1 MEEKEELMSL
11 GLAELF
17 RDISDRI
24 SEAKPLEVEGGE
36 PVSDEERLKSLL
48 NMEVEGRSVT
58 TSSEGLEVESRTSQW
73 AVNGLR
79 FAQMGNQQP
88 WAQAWAGGQNMAGQ
102 NTGGQGLGAGQF
114 GGVGAQ
120 GQGPVAQRLRQQ
132 ALAGQG
138 LGFQGLR
145 GQGGVA
151 QGLGGQGI
159 GNQRF
164 GGQNFGLQGQGG
176 VGLGGQRFGGQG
188 LRGQIFGGQ
197 GGMGFQGQGSG
208 GYGLGA
214 QGQVGGSAQYGAGLS
229 NVQGGL
235 TGASGVGRVGQGYQA
250 DEGNIDYT
258 DEYLDDEYPTTADA
272 ATDATNSKYEADYSS
287 GLSNRRMGAV
297 GNRGLG
303 LYGNSMVGTR
313 GGRRGQAGITGAGGF
328 GAGSGYGGTGGR
340 GAWGGGGYGGG
351 NGNFGG
357 GNFGGGGFGGGGVG
371 RLAGGSGFGG
381 TGYGGLGGS
390 GFGNQAAGL
399 GGLDR
404 QGFGGGGLGG
414 QQELVLLRP
423 PPPQRNQGLIS
434 GQITD
439 LIDIDY
445 ETLVLLLGVAG
456 AGASW
461 VLYQAIL
468 TKGRRAFKRS
478 EEGGAVEEGE
488 MDSVL
493 SFIESGR
500 LAGSLVLAHF
510 SI

>member
-1 MEEKEELMSL
+1 MEEKDKSIMSL

-36 PVSDEERLKSLL
+36 TVSDQDKLKSLL
-48 NMEVEGRSVT
+48 NMEGRSVT
-58 TSSEGLEVESRTSQW
+58 TDSEELEAESRILPQ
-73 AVNGLR
+73 AMNGLR

-88 WAQAWAGGQNMAGQ
+88 WAQAWGAGGQNMAGQ
-102 NTGGQGLGAGQF
+102 NIGTQGLAAAGQF
-114 GGVGAQ
+114 GGLGNR
-120 GQGPVAQRLRQQ
+120 GQGPAAQRLRQQ

-138 LGFQGLR
+138 LGLQGFR
-145 GQGGVA
+145 GQGGAA

-159 GNQRF
+159 GNQGF
-164 GGQNFGLQGQGG
+164 GGQNLGLQGQGG
-176 VGLGGQRFGGQG
+176 LGLGGQRFGGQG
-188 LRGQIFGGQ
+188 LRGQRFGGQ
-197 GGMGFQGQGSG
+197 GMGFQGQGSG
-208 GYGLGA
+208 GYSLGA
-214 QGQVGGSAQYGAGLS
+214 QGQGGGLA

-235 TGASGVGRVGQGYQA
+235 TGASGVGRLGQGYQA
-250 DEGNIDYT
+250 DDSSADYA

-287 GLSNRRMGAV
+287 GVGNNRRMGAV

-303 LYGNSMVGTR
+303 MYGNNNMLGPRS
-313 GGRRGQAGITGAGGF
+313 GRRGQAGLTGSGGF

-340 GAWGGGGYGGG
+340 GAWGGGG
-351 NGNFGG
+351 FGG
-357 GNFGGGGFGGGGVG
+357 GNFGGGGGGNFGGGYGMG
-371 RLAGGSGFGG
+371 RLGGGSGLGG
-381 TGYGGLGGS
+381 SGYGGIGGS
-390 GFGNQAAGL
+390 GFGNQAAGF
-399 GGLDR
+399 GGFDR
-404 QGFGGGGLGG
+404 QGLGGGGLGG

-468 TKGRRAFKRS
+468 TKGRRAFRAAKQG
-478 EEGGAVEEGE
+478 EAVEEEGD
-488 MDSVL
+488 MASLL
-493 SFIESGR
+493 SFIEYGR
-500 LAGSLVLAHF
+500 LRLRVICVHLLVCG
-510 SI
+510 

>member
-1 MEEKEELMSL
+1 MEEKDKSMSL

-36 PVSDEERLKSLL
+36 LVSDQDKLKSLL
-48 NMEVEGRSVT
+48 NMEGRSVT
-58 TSSEGLEVESRTSQW
+58 TDSEDLEAESRILPQ
-73 AVNGLR
+73 AMNGLR

-88 WAQAWAGGQNMAGQ
+88 WAQAWGAGGQNMAGQ
-102 NTGGQGLGAGQF
+102 NIGTQGLAAAGQF
-114 GGVGAQ
+114 GGLGNRVQ
-120 GQGPVAQRLRQQ
+120 GQAAQRLQQQ

-138 LGFQGLR
+138 LGVQGFR
-145 GQGGVA
+145 GQGGAA
-151 QGLGGQGI
+151 QGIGGQGI
-159 GNQRF
+159 GNQ
-164 GGQNFGLQGQGG
+164 GFGLQGQGG
-176 VGLGGQRFGGQG
+176 LGLGGQRFGGQG
-188 LRGQIFGGQ
+188 LRGQRFGGQ
-197 GGMGFQGQGSG
+197 GIGFQGQGSG
-208 GYGLGA
+208 GYNLGA
-214 QGQVGGSAQYGAGLS
+214 QGQGGGGAQYGAGLA

-235 TGASGVGRVGQGYQA
+235 TGASGVGRLGQGYQA
-250 DEGNIDYT
+250 DDSSADYA

-287 GLSNRRMGAV
+287 GVVGNNRRMGAV

-303 LYGNSMVGTR
+303 MYGNNNMLGPRT
-313 GGRRGQAGITGAGGF
+313 GRRGQAGLTGSGGF

-340 GAWGGGGYGGG
+340 GAWGGGGFGGG
-351 NGNFGG
+351 GGG
-357 GNFGGGGFGGGGVG
+357 GNFGGGGGANFGGGYGGGGMG
-371 RLAGGSGFGG
+371 RLGGGSGFGG
-381 TGYGGLGGS
+381 TGYGGIGGS
-390 GFGNQAAGL
+390 GFGNQQAAGFGGFDRQGL
-399 GGLDR
+399 GGV
-404 QGFGGGGLGG
+404 GGLGG

-468 TKGRRAFKRS
+468 TKGRRAFRAAKQG
-478 EEGGAVEEGE
+478 EAVEEEGD
-488 MDSVL
+488 MASLL
-493 SFIESGR
+493 SFIEYGR
-500 LAGSLVLAHF
+500 SRVQG
-510 SI
+510 